1 MVELKKVLSDIA
13 KGIVDNP
20 EAVAVSEEV
29 DEDGD
34 IVLIL
39 SVAPDDMGK
48 VIGKHGKIARAIR
61 LVIKSAS
68 TITKQRVTVEIR

>member
-1 MVELKKVLSDIA
+1 MVELKKILSDIA
-13 KGIVDNP
+13 KGIVDSP
-20 EAVAVSEEV
+20 DDVVVTEEV

-34 IVLIL
+34 LVLIL